1 MIQLLCSDLD
11 SGVCPG
17 LAGFTVPRC
26 SAVNVILVVHG
37 SLHFCSQWKILQLNK
52 TSSLFD
58 HERLGISYL
67 LKYKV
72 EMPEIEEKNRED
84 LGFQRYNLLKRL
96 LPCNY
101 FFLFFCFFFK
111 SKSSLTYVCV
121 CVESWK
127 RT

>member
-1 MIQLLCSDLD
+1 M
-11 SGVCPG
+11 
-17 LAGFTVPRC
+17 
-26 SAVNVILVVHG
+26 LVVHG

-58 HERLGISYL
+58 HERLGTSYL

-96 LPCNY
+96 LRATI
-101 FFLFFCFFFK
+101 FCFCSFAFFFFK
-111 SKSSLTYVCV
+111 SKPSLTYVCV
-121 CVESWK
+121 CVESRK